1 MQFLLLFL
9 ARAGKVHRVQDDLA
23 HREGLLVDR
32 SELVVHLYI
41 MNAVIQL
48 SLSISFPHLWQEH
61 PEPSFS
67 FSYLEAI

>member
-48 SLSISFPHLWQEH
+48 SLSISFPH
-61 PEPSFS
+61 
-67 FSYLEAI
+67 